1 MMPMILTQTM
11 CKELCVKTW
20 FGDSFRRVMKT
31 CVAAEVGGMLQ
42 RFTIIDVSNNVYTS
56 VFPLIISDFMQI

>member
-1 MMPMILTQTM
+1 MHEDMVWRL
-11 CKELCVKTW
+11 LLLA
-20 FGDSFRRVMKT
+20 FRRVMKT

-56 VFPLIISDFMQI
+56 VFPLIISDFIQI